1 MRVYT
6 LCTCDSRGTKLKRKS
21 NLKAHDLDFAE
32 AQLVFGGLT
41 ASYEDDR
48 FRYNEQRFVTLGL
61 LRGVPVSIVHTESQD
76 VIRIISFRRA
86 THHETAFFF
95 ETIADQLP
103 PVESKA
109 SEAHGRASGA
119 RSKTRRSGHR
129 KKRPKARPS

>member
-1 MRVYT
+1 MQFEW
-6 LCTCDSRGTKLKRKS
+6 DDAKRKS
-21 NLKAHDLDFAE
+21 NLKVHDLDFAE
-32 AQLVFGGLT
+32 AALVFGGLT

-103 PVESKA
+103 PTVEPKTC
-109 SEAHGRASGA
+109 EAHGRASGT
-119 RSKTRRSGHR
+119 RSKARRSGHR

>member
-1 MRVYT
+1 MRFEW
-6 LCTCDSRGTKLKRKS
+6 DDAKRKS
-21 NLKAHDLDFAE
+21 NLKTHGLDFAD

-61 LRGVPVSIVHTESQD
+61 LRGVPVSIVHTESQG
-76 VIRIISFRRA
+76 VIRVISFRRA

-95 ETIADQLP
+95 ETIADHLP
-103 PVESKA
+103 AA
-109 SEAHGRASGA
+109 STEPQTGKGHGRASGA
-119 RSKTRRSGHR
+119 RPKARRSGHR

>member
-1 MRVYT
+1 MRFEW
-6 LCTCDSRGTKLKRKS
+6 DEAKRKS
-21 NLKAHDLDFAE
+21 NLRTHGLDFADAE
-32 AQLVFGGLT
+32 LVFSGLT

-76 VIRIISFRRA
+76 VIRVISFRRA

-95 ETIADQLP
+95 ETIADHLP
-103 PVESKA
+103 PRPIEPKNG
-109 SEAHGRASGA
+109 EGHGRAPGT

-129 KKRPKARPS
+129 KKRAKARPS

>member
-1 MRVYT
+1 MRFEW
-6 LCTCDSRGTKLKRKS
+6 DDAKRKS

-32 AQLVFGGLT
+32 AELVFGGLT

-103 PVESKA
+103 PTVESKGG
-109 SEAHGRASGA
+109 EAHSRASGTRPKA
-119 RSKTRRSGHR
+119 RRSGHR

>member
-1 MRVYT
+1 MRFVW
-6 LCTCDSRGTKLKRKS
+6 DEAKRKS
-21 NLKAHDLDFAE
+21 NLKAHGLDFAE
-32 AQLVFGGLT
+32 AALVFGGLT

-48 FRYNEQRFVTLGL
+48 FRYSEQRFVTLGL
-61 LRGVPVSIVHTESQD
+61 LRGVPVSIVHTESPD

-103 PVESKA
+103 PTVESKA
-109 SEAHGRASGA
+109 GKTHGRAS
-119 RSKTRRSGHR
+119 RTRPEPRRSGHR

>member
-1 MRVYT
+1 MRFEW
-6 LCTCDSRGTKLKRKS
+6 DDAKRKS
-21 NLKAHDLDFAE
+21 NLKVHGLDFADAE
-32 AQLVFGGLT
+32 LVFGGLT

-48 FRYNEQRFVTLGL
+48 FRYSEQRFVTLGL

-76 VIRIISFRRA
+76 VIRIISLRRA

-103 PVESKA
+103 PTVESKA
-109 SEAHGRASGA
+109 GEAHGRAPGA

>member
-1 MRVYT
+1 MRFEW
-6 LCTCDSRGTKLKRKS
+6 DDAKRKS
-21 NLKAHDLDFAE
+21 NLKAHNLDFAE
-32 AQLVFGGLT
+32 AKIVFGGLI

-86 THHETAFFF
+86 TLHETAFFF

-103 PVESKA
+103 PAAQPEA
-109 SEAHGRASGA
+109 GEAHGRASGT

-129 KKRPKARPS
+129 KKRPKTRPS

>member
-1 MRVYT
+1 MRFEW
-6 LCTCDSRGTKLKRKS
+6 DEAKRKS
-21 NLKAHDLDFAE
+21 NLKAHGLDFAE
-32 AQLVFGGLT
+32 AELVFSGLT

-48 FRYNEQRFVTLGL
+48 FRYSEQRFVTLGL
-61 LRGVPVSIVHTESQD
+61 LRGVPVSIVHTESPD

-103 PVESKA
+103 PPAESKTG
-109 SEAHGRASGA
+109 EAHRRASGT
-119 RSKTRRSGHR
+119 RSKARRSGHR

>member
-1 MRVYT
+1 MRFEW
-6 LCTCDSRGTKLKRKS
+6 DEAKRKS
-21 NLKAHDLDFAE
+21 NLKAHDLDFAD
-32 AQLVFGGLT
+32 AKLVFGGLT

-76 VIRIISFRRA
+76 VIRLISFRRA

-103 PVESKA
+103 PTVEP
-109 SEAHGRASGA
+109 EAGEAYSRAS
-119 RSKTRRSGHR
+119 RTRPKTRRSGHR

>member
-1 MRVYT
+1 MRFEW
-6 LCTCDSRGTKLKRKS
+6 DEAKRKS
-21 NLKAHDLDFAE
+21 NLKTHDLDFEEAE
-32 AQLVFGGLT
+32 LVFGGLT

-48 FRYNEQRFVTLGL
+48 FRYTEQRFVTLGL

-103 PVESKA
+103 PAAESKA
-109 SEAHGRASGA
+109 GEAHSRASRA
-119 RSKTRRSGHR
+119 RFKTRRSGHR

>member
-1 MRVYT
+1 MRFEW
-6 LCTCDSRGTKLKRKS
+6 DEAKRKS

-32 AQLVFGGLT
+32 AELVFGGLT

-61 LRGVPVSIVHTESQD
+61 LRGVPVSIVHTESKD

-103 PVESKA
+103 PAVQ
-109 SEAHGRASGA
+109 SEIGETHGRAPGT
-119 RSKTRRSGHR
+119 RPKTRRASHR

>member
-1 MRVYT
+1 MRFEW
-6 LCTCDSRGTKLKRKS
+6 DDAKRKS

-32 AQLVFGGLT
+32 AELVFGGLT

-61 LRGVPVSIVHTESQD
+61 LRGVPVSIVHTESRD

-103 PVESKA
+103 PTDESEA
-109 SEAHGRASGA
+109 SETHGRASGT
-119 RSKTRRSGHR
+119 RPKTRRSGHR